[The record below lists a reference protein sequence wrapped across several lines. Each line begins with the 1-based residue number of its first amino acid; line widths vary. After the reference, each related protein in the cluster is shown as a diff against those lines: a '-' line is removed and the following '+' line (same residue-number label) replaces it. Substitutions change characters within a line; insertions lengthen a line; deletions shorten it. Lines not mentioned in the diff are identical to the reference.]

1 MANKEETKPIEEQK
15 QEKKKTSFKKSTF
28 RGLELESLIHLA
40 PEKLVKLFKSRQ
52 RRRFQRGLKV
62 KYSRLV
68 TKLRKA
74 KKEQKEG
81 EKPKAVKTHLRNC
94 VIVPEMVNSV
104 VDVYGGKS
112 FNTVEIKTEMIG
124 HYLGEF
130 SISYKPV
137 QHGKPGQ
144 GSTHSSKHMDKK

>member
-1 MANKEETKPIEEQK
+1 MP
-15 QEKKKTSFKKSTF
+15 S
-28 RGLELESLIHLA
+28 
-40 PEKLVKLFKSRQ
+40 
-52 RRRFQRGLKV
+52 
-62 KYSRLV
+62 KYGRLLL
-68 TKLRKA
+68 KLRKA

-81 EKPKAVKTHLRNC
+81 EKPKAIKTHLRNA

-104 VDVYGGKS
+104 VDVYNGRS
-112 FNTVEIKTEMIG
+112 FNSIEIKTEMIG